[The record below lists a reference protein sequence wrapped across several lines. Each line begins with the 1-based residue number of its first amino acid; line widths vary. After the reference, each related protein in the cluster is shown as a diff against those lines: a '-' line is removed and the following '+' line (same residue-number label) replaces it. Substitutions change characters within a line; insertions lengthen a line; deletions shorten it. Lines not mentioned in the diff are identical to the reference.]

1 MPVREI
7 RLFGD
12 PILRS
17 ATDPIVRFDDATHA
31 LVRDLLDT
39 VSLPGRAGVAANQ
52 IGVGLRAFS
61 FHVNGRIG
69 CILNPVLAEVRGEP
83 EFTDEGC
90 LSVPGFSFP
99 RLRYPWARITGVD
112 HNGAP
117 MELEAEGLLAQAF
130 QHEIGHLDGALFI
143 EGLAPDVKRLAMRE
157 IRSAEW
163 FRA

>member
-1 MPVREI
+1 
-7 RLFGD
+7 
-12 PILRS
+12 
-17 ATDPIVRFDDATHA
+17 
-31 LVRDLLDT
+31 
-39 VSLPGRAGVAANQ
+39 VAANQ

-90 LSVPGFSFP
+90 LSVPGFSYP

-112 HNGAP
+112 QNGAV

-157 IRSAEW
+157 IRSADW